1 MKYFLLNRITKE
13 KLDSLNEDNLM
24 FITNPGRMGDENG
37 STFIMKEDNTLIA
50 YRASGWMYG
59 SEDCDVGLDDM
70 ENAFPHWMNAWK
82 NSSNEDYDEKF
93 KYVYMGFGNGLCVNR
108 ELYDVFKK
116 YLDEEVNERAK
127 KENADANEHSLKYV
141 SWEKAALK
149 TANELGY
156 EIQAIE
162 R

>member
-13 KLDSLNEDNLM
+13 EFNKLNEDNLM

-37 STFIMKEDNTLIA
+37 STFIMKEGNLLKA
-50 YRASGWMYG
+50 YRASGWMYNT
-59 SEDCDVGLDDM
+59 EKCEVTLNDM
-70 ENAFPHWMNAWK
+70 EKKFPHWINAWK

-93 KYVYMGFGNGLCVNR
+93 RYIYMGFGNGLCVNR
-108 ELYDVFKK
+108 KIYDVFKK
-116 YLDEEVNERAK
+116 HLDTEVSERAREENTDVNEY
-127 KENADANEHSLKYV
+127 SLKYT

>member
-13 KLDSLNEDNLM
+13 KLDSLDEKDLM

-37 STFIMKEDNTLIA
+37 STFIMKENNTLIA

-59 SEDCDVGLDDM
+59 SEECEVTLNDI
-70 ENAFPHWMNAWK
+70 ENAFPHWINAWN

-93 KYVYMGFGNGLCVNR
+93 RYIYMGFGNGLCVNR
-108 ELYDVFKK
+108 EIYDIFKNH
-116 YLDEEVNERAK
+116 LDTEVNERARE
-127 KENADANEHSLKYV
+127 ENTDVNEYSLKYT

>member
-1 MKYFLLNRITKE
+1 MKYFLLNRITKK
-13 KLDSLNEDNLM
+13 KLDELNEDNLM

-37 STFIMKEDNTLIA
+37 STFIMKDGNTLIA

-59 SEDCDVGLDDM
+59 NDDCDVELDDM
-70 ENAFPHWMNAWK
+70 EKSFPHWINAWR

-116 YLDEEVNERAK
+116 HLDEEVNKRAK
-127 KENADANEHSLKYV
+127 EENTDVNEHSLKYV
-141 SWEKAALK
+141 SWEEAALK
-149 TANELGY
+149 TANELNY
-156 EIQAIE
+156 KIVAQEK
-162 R
+162 